1 MPQELLI
8 PTELAQSAN
17 PFDHR
22 IHDFICQF
30 KRLELTELRALH
42 LVQLKVLEVRF
53 LCDFLAR
60 REREARRVLSQEVL
74 RIGLDKS
81 LAKLELISVVKLS
94 VFRLF
99 RVTSVDLVVGFFL
112 TVLVH
117 FNPAG

>member
-1 MPQELLI
+1 VPQELLI
-8 PTELAQSAN
+8 PTELAQSADPLN
-17 PFDHR
+17 HR
-22 IHDFICQF
+22 IHDFVRQF
-30 KRLELTELRALH
+30 KRLELAELRALL
-42 LVQLKVLEVRF
+42 LVQLKVLKMRF

-81 LAKLELISVVKLS
+81 LAKLKLVSVVKLS